1 MALLESVPNVSEGR
15 DQAVIDAIGAA
26 FAAYGRVLD
35 VHSDV
40 DHHRSVYTIVAEESD
55 LVDGL
60 LAGIARAAELI
71 DLRAHD
77 GIHPRIGAA
86 DVVPIVPL
94 RAGEMELAVEAAR
107 TLGRRVGAELGL
119 PVFLYGTGAE
129 GRRPAFFRR
138 GGPAELQRRIDAGEV
153 RPAFGPPLLDPRA
166 GGVLIGARPLLIAF
180 NIELATGE
188 LVDAQAIATG
198 IRESGGGMQ
207 GVQALGLQLPRT
219 GRVQVSVNV
228 IDVEAAPL
236 ADVVSRVRS
245 AAADRGVE
253 LGPSE
258 LVGLLPE
265 SAAAEP
271 ARLGLDVLPD
281 DRVLERRLAHE

>member
-1 MALLESVPNVSEGR
+1 VALLESVPNVSEGR
-15 DQAVIDAIGAA
+15 DETVIDAIAKA
-26 FAAYGRVLD
+26 FAAHGRVLD

-40 DHHRSVYTIVAEESD
+40 DHHRSVYTIVAGETD
-55 LVDGL
+55 LVEAL
-60 LAGIARAAELI
+60 LAGIARAAELV
-71 DLRAHD
+71 DLRVHD

-94 RAGEMELAVEAAR
+94 RVGEMEIAVEMAL
-107 TLGRRVGAELGL
+107 TLGRRVGTELGL

-153 RPAFGPPLLDPRA
+153 RPVFGPPQLDARA

-180 NIELATGE
+180 NIELATGD
-188 LVDAQAIATG
+188 LVDAQAIAAV
-198 IRESGGGMQ
+198 IRESSGGMQ

-219 GRVQVSVNV
+219 GRVQVSINV

-236 ADVVSRVRS
+236 AEVVARVRAT
-245 AAADRGVE
+245 AAARGVE
-253 LGPSE
+253 LGASE

-265 SAAAEP
+265 SAAADP
-271 ARLGLDVLPD
+271 ALLGLDVLPD
-281 DRVLERRLAHE
+281 DRVLERRLSPA